1 MKQFIEPVFQP
12 IADAHGRT
20 FGLEALLRLRG
31 YPDRSQE
38 QSLRRWEKTGF
49 IRTVDRAMLASV
61 VEAIARI
68 DFFDRPMR
76 IAVNVSVATI
86 EADGDGYRAALGALA
101 GLVQRVIV
109 EMTETAPITDA
120 ASVLRFAAEC
130 RAAGHHLALDD
141 CHPSHPYGREE
152 FMRRVF
158 PTLIKIDG
166 EFLRQCHVNGHVSDL
181 RRMIDAAHALGA
193 RVIAEHV
200 ADEAIRDFALLQ
212 GADLLQGFA
221 IGRPAPLRRVECA
234 GAAPIP
240 GR

>member
-1 MKQFIEPVFQP
+1 MRQFIEPVFQP

-20 FGLEALLRLRG
+20 FGLEALLRFRG
-31 YPDRSQE
+31 YPDRSPD

-61 VEAIARI
+61 VEALARI
-68 DFFDRPMR
+68 DFFDRPTR
-76 IAVNVSVATI
+76 VAVNVSVATI

-101 GLVQRVIV
+101 DLVQRVIV
-109 EMTETAPITDA
+109 EVTETAPITNA

-130 RAAGHHLALDD
+130 RAAGYHLALDD
-141 CHPSHPYGREE
+141 CKPSHPYGREE
-152 FMRRVF
+152 FMRSVF
-158 PTLIKIDG
+158 PTLVKIDG
-166 EFLRQCHVNGHVSDL
+166 EFLCRCHAAGEVSAL

-200 ADEAIRDFALLQ
+200 ADEAIRDFALRQ

-221 IGRPAPLRRVECA
+221 IGRPASLARCVGERRR
-234 GAAPIP
+234 AA
-240 GR
+240 